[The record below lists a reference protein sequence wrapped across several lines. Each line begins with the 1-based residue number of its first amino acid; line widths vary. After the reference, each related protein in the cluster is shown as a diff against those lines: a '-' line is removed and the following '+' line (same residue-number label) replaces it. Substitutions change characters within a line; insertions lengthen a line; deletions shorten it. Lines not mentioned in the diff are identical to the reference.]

1 MIRQLSY
8 GQSLYIR
15 SCSGTFGKVSRTA
28 EKVLTDL
35 PDFGVGNDFHE
46 HAFIRLELKESVFE
60 AD

>member
-28 EKVLTDL
+28 EKVLADL
-35 PDFGVGNDFHE
+35 PDVGNDFHE
-46 HAFIRLELKESVFE
+46 HAFIRLELRESVFE

>member
-28 EKVLTDL
+28 EKVLADWPDL
-35 PDFGVGNDFHE
+35 MLGMIFTNTHSSD
-46 HAFIRLELKESVFE
+46 LS
-60 AD
+60 